1 MIREAGI
8 KDWFRSIK
16 NNLSGKFRTV
26 IAEMIK
32 DLAGTKRKVVM
43 KVGDVLDAATRIGV
57 RLSVTD
63 ATKILNVLQDGLT
76 IIAAFNERAVV
87 DELRRVARLI
97 KQDN

>member
-1 MIREAGI
+1 
-8 KDWFRSIK
+8 
-16 NNLSGKFRTV
+16 
-26 IAEMIK
+26 
-32 DLAGTKRKVVM
+32 M